1 MLRFFIAQKIL
12 QDAILVTNEVQHKQ
26 LKTCK
31 NNTQS
36 LDFFLLFRKEPPT
49 PLTSQAVQH
58 VNCIEA
64 CGIILP
70 SKLDM
75 LHPSNP
81 WSFSITVLLD

>member
-36 LDFFLLFRKEPPT
+36 LDFFF
-49 PLTSQAVQH
+49 
-58 VNCIEA
+58 
-64 CGIILP
+64 II
-70 SKLDM
+70 
-75 LHPSNP
+75 
-81 WSFSITVLLD
+81 